1 MIEKLKGSQ
10 TDPTEWKGTNPDCQL
25 CHNEIEMDSEYCENH
40 QRCYDCGEREVCDNE
55 CIYQPLIEQYNRNRE
70 YKDTIQSINQ
80 IK

>member
-1 MIEKLKGSQ
+1 
-10 TDPTEWKGTNPDCQL
+10 
-25 CHNEIEMDSEYCENH
+25 MDSEYCENH